1 MGALTGARAPFRTSQ
16 RVSVEQVQNGSI
28 DQVPAPHPAGDRAS
42 DAAPREQR
50 GGRYDGQLV
59 RGITALT
66 HAARTGQTAGIVTTL
81 SKLINGWAVV
91 IDRYG
96 TPIASVGASRIHHDD
111 AVAAALRLSRRIRV
125 TNLGVYPVGHPL
137 DPKAQLVISDKLGSP
152 GLVRELATQAT
163 ALLDLTFSPQHSARL
178 DPVARADA
186 IDVLLARDEGIARRV
201 AARWGLVGS
210 EFSVA
215 VIRSRSRSVVLES
228 KVLDWLDELR
238 LPHLASSDGST
249 VIVVLDPAWL
259 NAWAERLER
268 ASREGVPVR
277 CGVGEPAALGQLAG
291 SRMQAEQAVELA
303 IADDQPCV
311 RFADLDSVDML
322 LRHLTPIMVHALKR
336 PLDELTAADASGDLL
351 HSLRV
356 FLAENGSWEASSSQL
371 GIHRHTLR
379 SRIQKVEDLTG
390 MSMSNA
396 EDRVQLWLAI
406 RASSL
411 DS

>member
-1 MGALTGARAPFRTSQ
+1 MH
-16 RVSVEQVQNGSI
+16 NGSV
-28 DQVPAPHPAGDRAS
+28 DQVPAPSRAENPGP
-42 DAAPREQR
+42 DAAPRDPR
-50 GGRYDGQLV
+50 SGRHDGQLV

-66 HAARTGQTAGIVTTL
+66 HAARTGQTAGIITTL
-81 SKLINGWAVV
+81 SKLINGWAVL

-186 IDVLLARDEGIARRV
+186 IDVLLAEDVRLARRI
-201 AARWGLVGS
+201 AGRWGLVGT
-210 EFSVA
+210 EFAVA

-228 KVLDWLDELR
+228 KVLDWLDELG
-238 LPHLASSDGST
+238 LPGVASSEGST
-249 VIVVLDPAWL
+249 VVAVLDPASL
-259 NAWAERLER
+259 NAWTQRLER
-268 ASREGVPVR
+268 AATEGVPVR

-303 IADDQPCV
+303 IADDQPSV
-311 RFADLDSVDML
+311 RFSDLDSVDML
-322 LRHLTPIMVHALKR
+322 LRHLTPIMVHSLKR

-356 FLAENGSWEASSSQL
+356 FLAENGSWEAASSQL

-390 MSMSNA
+390 MSMSSA

-411 DS
+411 DA